1 MATPAFPAR
10 TEAGSLPPV
19 PGAWRRDEPPGPG
32 AGEGAWGEWGFG
44 GWGGAARAQG
54 PAEPALRG
62 RPGLSHLRY
71 LHAAEQDRSG
81 GVAGGAGS
89 KDWTASPVRVVRASV
104 RCRQLGG
111 GPKEQQRETLRGAGP
126 PTPPNS
132 KPPRARPG
140 CPGDH
145 ADYVPKTE
153 PKCPPFAPGDLT
165 ALPGLAR

>member
-32 AGEGAWGEWGFG
+32 AGEGAWGEGGFG
-44 GWGGAARAQG
+44 GWGGRLGHRDLRSRLCAA
-54 PAEPALRG
+54 ALGSRTCVICT
-62 RPGLSHLRY
+62 
-71 LHAAEQDRSG
+71 AAEQDRSG